1 MFETPLL
8 LPAVKIY
15 YLVLF
20 IQAKHLLYCWS
31 LNFQIWYANYVCFKG
46 PILRRFR
53 EYSKLLSQ
61 SKFGV
66 KLITVF
72 RVYLTLSLDLS
83 SFPIHFIAVALDYLH
98 SFF

>member
-53 EYSKLLSQ
+53 EYSKLF
-61 SKFGV
+61 KTAFTV
-66 KLITVF
+66 KIWCKINYRF
-72 RVYLTLSLDLS
+72 
-83 SFPIHFIAVALDYLH
+83 
-98 SFF
+98 